1 MNLGIKLVFTKND
14 LAKYPFL
21 KEAAEYVK
29 EIGIDL
35 KDLSEPKN
43 PVVERAEKRL
53 QEAILF
59 ATITGRSRKE
69 DIEILSFPIAVLMA
83 AATKDSLIRR
93 RYALAEAKR
102 TYNLLKKEP
111 KEKLIKIAENFGWK
125 IQQADSEKQP
135 YQFKIHFTDYLRN
148 TGGLREKK
156 WKLVNRLVENGNV
169 YLTQNETARLLAEE
183 VRRHIES
190 KTEIKELP
198 ELPENITEKIESI
211 KNLAF
216 SKREKIKLEEIP
228 KEINIKAF
236 PPCIKALY
244 DMLSS
249 GRHLSHIG
257 RFTLTSFLVN
267 IGMPT
272 ESIVDLF
279 RNLSDFNERL
289 TRYQVEHIAGERG
302 SRTRYTPPKCETL
315 KTHGVCQNPDE
326 LCERIRHPLSYYRKK
341 IRREKEVKKMA

>member
-1 MNLGIKLVFTKND
+1 MKLVFTKND

-29 EIGIDL
+29 EI
-35 KDLSEPKN
+35 
-43 PVVERAEKRL
+43 VERAEKRL

-59 ATITGRSRKE
+59 ATITGQSRKE

-102 TYNLLKKEP
+102 TYNLLKREP

-156 WKLVNRLVENGNV
+156 WKLVNRLVEKGNV

-190 KTEIKELP
+190 KTDIKELP

-228 KEINIKAF
+228 KEIDIEAF

-244 DMLSS
+244 NMLSS

-272 ESIVDLF
+272 ESIIDLF
-279 RNLSDFNERL
+279 RNLADFNERL

-326 LCERIRHPLSYYRKK
+326 LCRKIRHPLTYYMRKARLRK
-341 IRREKEVKKMA
+341 GQRSKR

>member
-1 MNLGIKLVFTKND
+1 LVFTKND

-35 KDLSEPKN
+35 KDLSEPQN
-43 PVVERAEKRL
+43 PIVKRAESRL

-59 ATITGRSRKE
+59 ATITSQSRKE

-83 AATKDSLIRR
+83 TATKDPLIKR

-102 TYNLLKKEP
+102 VYDLLKREP
-111 KEKLIKIAENFGWK
+111 KEKLMKIAENFGWK
-125 IQQADSEKQP
+125 IKQAEKASQP
-135 YQFKIHFTDYLRN
+135 YQFKIHFTNYLKN
-148 TGGLREKK
+148 TENLREKK

-169 YLTQNETARLLAEE
+169 YLTQNEVARLLSEE
-183 VRRHIES
+183 VKRHIES
-190 KTEIKELP
+190 KTETKELP
-198 ELPENITEKIESI
+198 ELPKNITRKIETI
-211 KNLAF
+211 KNLTF
-216 SKREKIKLEEIP
+216 SRREKIKLEEIP
-228 KEINIKAF
+228 KEVVIEAF

-272 ESIVDLF
+272 ESIINLF

-326 LCERIRHPLSYYRKK
+326 LCRRIRHPLSYYRNK
-341 IRREKEVKKMA
+341 IRKKNR

>member
-1 MNLGIKLVFTKND
+1 LALTKND

-29 EIGIDL
+29 EIGIEL
-35 KDLSEPKN
+35 KDLSEPEN
-43 PVVERAEKRL
+43 PVIERAENRL

-59 ATITGRSRKE
+59 ATITSQSRKE
-69 DIEILSFPIAVLMA
+69 DIEILSFPLAVLMA
-83 AATKDSLIRR
+83 AATKDPLIKR

-102 TYNLLKKEP
+102 TYNLLKREP
-111 KEKLIKIAENFGWK
+111 REKLVKIAENFGWR
-125 IQQADSEKQP
+125 IQQAESAKQP
-135 YQFKIHFTDYLRN
+135 YQFKIHFTNYLRN
-148 TGGLREKK
+148 TGSLREKK

-183 VRRHIES
+183 VRRHIEN

-198 ELPENITEKIESI
+198 ELPKSITEKIESI

-228 KEINIKAF
+228 KEIVIEAF

-244 DMLSS
+244 NMLSS

-326 LCERIRHPLSYYRKK
+326 LCERIRHPLSYYQRKVRK
-341 IRREKEVKKMA
+341 IKKTA

>member
-1 MNLGIKLVFTKND
+1 LVFTKND

-35 KDLSEPKN
+35 KDLSEPQN
-43 PVVERAEKRL
+43 PIVERAESRL

-59 ATITGRSRKE
+59 ATITSQSRKE

-83 AATKDSLIRR
+83 TATKDPLIKR

-102 TYNLLKKEP
+102 VYDLLKREP
-111 KEKLIKIAENFGWK
+111 KEKLMKIAENFGWK
-125 IQQADSEKQP
+125 IKQAEMASQP
-135 YQFKIHFTDYLRN
+135 YQFKIHFTNYLKN
-148 TGGLREKK
+148 TENLREKK

-169 YLTQNETARLLAEE
+169 YLTQNEVARLLSEE
-183 VRRHIES
+183 VKRHIES
-190 KTEIKELP
+190 KTETKELP
-198 ELPENITEKIESI
+198 ELPENITRKIEAI
-211 KNLAF
+211 KNLTF
-216 SKREKIKLEEIP
+216 SRREKIKLEEIP
-228 KEINIKAF
+228 KEVVIEAF

-272 ESIVDLF
+272 ESIINLF

-326 LCERIRHPLSYYRKK
+326 LCRRIRHPLSYYRNK
-341 IRREKEVKKMA
+341 IRKKNQ